1 MCLFWLLAGPPLRH
15 MGFLVAVSGLLAAAA
30 ESGLW
35 GPGSQASLPAVDS
48 PKPSRSL
55 NGGKAVDGEWFV
67 LFVSL
72 FMYFS

>member
-35 GPGSQASLPAVDS
+35 GPGFKRCGPGAPEFRPQVLEHSLHGCGPWA
-48 PKPSRSL
+48 
-55 NGGKAVDGEWFV
+55 
-67 LFVSL
+67 
-72 FMYFS
+72 